1 MPELSPLEPD
11 EFRKPVETTVLVNSD
26 AVPVYLDSGTGSFC
40 VPGSVLPTEKVPAT
54 NLMKGWRELRGLC
67 TDFEKKAYQNED
79 AVLLYTQR
87 MSEELSGHLVCHQ
100 VDMFSAELTE
110 AVEEVNYK
118 LSESKQTAKLRD
130 IDVFQDLKDRL
141 TLMPRVAVFNAWKFS
156 TKEEDAP
163 PLRGDWRSDWRSD

>member
-40 VPGSVLPTEKVPAT
+40 VPGSVLHA
-54 NLMKGWRELRGLC
+54 
-67 TDFEKKAYQNED
+67 AQ
-79 AVLLYTQR
+79 
-87 MSEELSGHLVCHQ
+87 LSG
-100 VDMFSAELTE
+100 ELTE
-110 AVEEVNYK
+110 NVEEVNYK
-118 LSESKQTAKLRD
+118 LSESKQTAKLQD